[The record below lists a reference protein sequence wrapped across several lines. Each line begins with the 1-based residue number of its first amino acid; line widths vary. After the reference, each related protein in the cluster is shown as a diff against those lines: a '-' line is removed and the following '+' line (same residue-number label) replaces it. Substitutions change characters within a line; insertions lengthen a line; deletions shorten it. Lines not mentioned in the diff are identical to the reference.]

1 MWKVLRH
8 RSQLEAT
15 HAPSRGKETL
25 QMQLL
30 WVKVSPPKSGWIG
43 NDPAYFFLLPYFIK
57 LVTSEICE
65 VSIFKSKLN
74 FGTKYDWLA
83 TY

>member
-1 MWKVLRH
+1 MRQVLRH

-30 WVKVSPPKSGWIG
+30 WVKVSPLKSGWIG
-43 NDPAYFFLLPYFIK
+43 NDPAYFFFTMYY
-57 LVTSEICE
+57 VTPEICE
-65 VSIFKSKLN
+65 VSIFQSKLN
-74 FGTKYDWLA
+74 FGTKYDWPLSSSK
-83 TY
+83 